1 MSIWF
6 LKVKHQK
13 KKKIVRSP
21 LKKQRKKSQQTNKQT
36 KRPLYFS
43 MWTNTGKNYIEK
55 NWKFPTPTD
64 DFFPF
69 LISDF
74 FYGGAEDH
82 T

>member
-1 MSIWF
+1 
-6 LKVKHQK
+6 
-13 KKKIVRSP
+13 
-21 LKKQRKKSQQTNKQT
+21 
-36 KRPLYFS
+36 